1 MLMFVDPPP
10 HLTPLS
16 VPVPKVA
23 DMTRHTPP
31 HISACVQTCHRAGY
45 HGNYCF
51 YQRLRLMLREGG
63 TWLGGN
69 TVNRRMEEDMVL
81 VFVFVCP
88 IIPALFIWDDF
99 DSHNVCSQDSQPR
112 CDHREMKRGFLL
124 TFTLTTSPSDS
135 IFFLPHHEFLLSV
148 SLPLHLLLPP
158 PCARLWCR
166 SSGCRRQIH
175 PCCLVSVI
183 PACRPGKKAV
193 RDKTDGEKS
202 IVRRGWGVKKYR
214 KSWWKRQTMVGAGQS
229 QCVCVC
235 VCVGMYRQLI
245 PTGNAA
251 AVLLG
256 QCAIVSFF
264 IITACSSSCALPL
277 HPSHAFM

>member
-1 MLMFVDPPP
+1 MLSNSINWLIDCKKAQTSRQPQSCTRQPSWPGACADVSVCRALAVAPRGRGGGGGGERIVAGCPLLSQARMFDSPHWQNSRSHHNRAWNHSTTSKNGGKPTVIMLMFVDPP
-10 HLTPLS
+10 HLTSLS

-31 HISACVQTCHRAGY
+31 HISACLQTCHRAGY

-51 YQRLRLMLREGG
+51 YRRLRLMLWEWG

-69 TVNRRMEEDMVL
+69 TVNRRMEEDMAL

-135 IFFLPHHEFLLSV
+135 IFFLPHYEFLVSV
-148 SLPLHLLLPP
+148 SLPLHPLLPP
-158 PCARLWCR
+158 PCALF
-166 SSGCRRQIH
+166 
-175 PCCLVSVI
+175 LVS
-183 PACRPGKKAV
+183 K
-193 RDKTDGEKS
+193 
-202 IVRRGWGVKKYR
+202 
-214 KSWWKRQTMVGAGQS
+214 
-229 QCVCVC
+229 
-235 VCVGMYRQLI
+235 
-245 PTGNAA
+245 
-251 AVLLG
+251 LG
-256 QCAIVSFF
+256 
-264 IITACSSSCALPL
+264 PL
-277 HPSHAFM
+277 